1 MNRMAAMG
9 MFLTLA
15 LLGTYITLKEANNLL
30 TDTYGGTLTLAA
42 HTEEQNVNIYTE
54 HPLLSVVTPTNV
66 PFTIKRDGKVIII
79 EEV

>member
-1 MNRMAAMG
+1 MPVYKFKIKNNSNSN
-9 MFLTLA
+9 
-15 LLGTYITLKEANNLL
+15 ITLKEANNLL

-54 HPLLSVVTPTNV
+54 QPLLSVVTPTNIS
-66 PFTIKRDGKVIII
+66 FTIKRDGKIIII